1 MKKEHIYRNQELS
14 RGGHI
19 QNVSPGTITHFHFFV
34 FLFLLVEG
42 TTGLILFSSML
53 AGIER

>member
-19 QNVSPGTITHFHFFV
+19 QNVSPGTITHFHFFF